1 MSIDPNQFAE
11 LELRVSELSTALER
25 VTAQRDEL
33 REVNQR
39 LINELE
45 TNFAY
50 MKQLTSDLSRLQVAI
65 QQGGEL

>member
-25 VTAQRDEL
+25 VTAQRNEL
-33 REVNQR
+33 RDINHR
-39 LINELE
+39 LIEELTKQE
-45 TNFAY
+45 NY
-50 MKQLTSDLSRLQVAI
+50 MKQLNSDLSRLQVAI

>member
-33 REVNQR
+33 RDVNQR
-39 LINELE
+39 LITELD
-45 TNFAY
+45 TNLAY
-50 MKQLTSDLSRLQVAI
+50 MKQLNSDLSRLQVAI

>member
-11 LELRVSELSTALER
+11 LELRVAELSTALER

-33 REVNQR
+33 RDVNQR

>member
-1 MSIDPNQFAE
+1 MSIDLNQFAE
-11 LELRVSELSTALER
+11 LELRVAELSTALER

-33 REVNQR
+33 RDVNQR

-45 TNFAY
+45 TQHNY
-50 MKQLTSDLSRLQVAI
+50 MRQLSSDLSRLQVAI

>member
-11 LELRVSELSTALER
+11 LELRVAELSTALER

-33 REVNQR
+33 RDVNQR
-39 LINELE
+39 LLAELDMNL
-45 TNFAY
+45 TY
-50 MKQLTSDLSRLQVAI
+50 LKQLNSDLSRLQVAI

>member
-11 LELRVSELSTALER
+11 LELRVAELSTTLER

-33 REVNQR
+33 RDVNQR
-39 LINELE
+39 LINELD
-45 TNFAY
+45 TNLAY
-50 MKQLTSDLSRLQVAI
+50 MKQLNSDLSRLQVAI

>member
-11 LELRVSELSTALER
+11 LELRVAELSTALER

-33 REVNQR
+33 RDVNQR
-39 LINELE
+39 LITELD
-45 TNFAY
+45 TNLAY
-50 MKQLTSDLSRLQVAI
+50 MKQLNSDLSRLQVAI

>member
-1 MSIDPNQFAE
+1 MSIDPNQFA
-11 LELRVSELSTALER
+11 ALER

-33 REVNQR
+33 RDVNQR
-39 LINELE
+39 LIAELE

-50 MKQLTSDLSRLQVAI
+50 MKQLNSDLSRLQVAI

>member
-11 LELRVSELSTALER
+11 LELRVAELSTALER

-33 REVNQR
+33 RDVNQR
-39 LINELE
+39 LITELE
-45 TNFAY
+45 TQQNY
-50 MKQLTSDLSRLQVAI
+50 MRQLSSDLSRLQVAI

>member
-33 REVNQR
+33 RDVNQR
-39 LINELE
+39 LIIELE
-45 TNFAY
+45 TQHHY
-50 MKQLTSDLSRLQVAI
+50 LRQLSADLSRLQVAI

>member
-33 REVNQR
+33 RDVNQR
-39 LINELE
+39 LINELD
-45 TNFAY
+45 TNLAY
-50 MKQLTSDLSRLQVAI
+50 MKQLNSDLSRLQVAI